1 MLKIVLYKVHL
12 VFAVMHAD
20 AVDETFMTPPRIC
33 APVDETFTLLF
44 VGVIAQHSFLQ
55 LTPFDNLT

>member
-1 MLKIVLYKVHL
+1 
-12 VFAVMHAD
+12 MHAD